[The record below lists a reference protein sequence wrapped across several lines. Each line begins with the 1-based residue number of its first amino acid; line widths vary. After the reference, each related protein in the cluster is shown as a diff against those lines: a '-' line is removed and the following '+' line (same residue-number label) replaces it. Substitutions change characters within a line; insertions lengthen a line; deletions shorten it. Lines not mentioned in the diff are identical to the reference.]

1 MALSVTNSLT
11 DEREE
16 FEPTGEEVLVYVCG
30 LTVSDD
36 PHLGHARLWTHAD
49 VITRWLDY
57 AGYDVR
63 HVENFTD
70 VNEKIAAR
78 VGERPE
84 WETEADV
91 ARHYISQVI
100 EYMRGLN
107 LARATVYPRV
117 SEHIP
122 EIIDLVETLI
132 DAGHAYEANG
142 SVYFDVTSFEHY
154 GVLSNQQLDDLE
166 AQGEPDE
173 RSEKRN
179 PADFALWKAGGVA
192 PDAIAE
198 HAKHDHGDNPPTGQT
213 WESPWGEGRPGW
225 HIECSAMSMTHL
237 ADIID
242 IHIGGHDLVFPHHEN
257 EIAQSEA
264 ATGQRF
270 ANYWLH
276 TGLLETDDEKMSS
289 SLGNFFTVEAALD
302 EYGPNV
308 IRTFYLATEYGSKQT
323 FSEEAMAEAEER
335 WERLQRSYDAAVEAC
350 DSVDA
355 TAKTE
360 DSGLRAAV
368 DDTHEAFTAAMND
381 DFNVREAMAALR
393 SLTKAVNRHLD
404 SHTSYDYHGLKRA
417 IETFESLGGEVFGL
431 QFGTETD
438 GDVGLAGDLVELLLD
453 VREADRE
460 AGNYERADEL
470 RDSLADLGVE
480 VQDSDDGPTF
490 RFE

>member
-11 DEREE
+11 DEREA
-16 FEPTGEEVLVYVCG
+16 FEPTGDEVLVYVCG

-49 VITRWLDY
+49 VIARWL
-57 AGYDVR
+57 AASGYDVR

-84 WETEADV
+84 WDTEADV
-91 ARHYISQVI
+91 ARHYIARVI

-107 LARATVYPRV
+107 FRRATVYPRV

-122 EIIDLVETLI
+122 EIIELVETLI
-132 DAGHAYEANG
+132 EAGHAYEANG
-142 SVYFDVTSFEHY
+142 SVYFDVTTFDDY
-154 GVLSNQQLDDLE
+154 GKLSNQQPDDLE
-166 AQGEPDE
+166 AQGDPDE

-192 PDAIAE
+192 PDAIEE
-198 HAKHDHGDNPPTGQT
+198 HAKHDHGDDHPTGQT
-213 WESPWGEGRPGW
+213 WESPWSEGRPGW

-237 ADIID
+237 DDTID

-264 ATGQRF
+264 ATGQQF

-289 SLGNFFTVEAALD
+289 SLGNFFTVEDAL
-302 EYGPNV
+302 EKYGPNV
-308 IRTFYLATEYGSKQT
+308 IRTFYLSTEYGSKQT
-323 FSEEAMAEAEER
+323 FSEAAMAEAEER
-335 WERLQRSYDAAVEAC
+335 WERLERTYHAAVAAC

-355 TAKTE
+355 TAKAE
-360 DSGLRAAV
+360 DSDLRAAV
-368 DDTHEAFTAAMND
+368 SDTTEEFTAAMNA

-393 SLTKAVNRHLD
+393 SLTTAVNRHIEEAEP
-404 SHTSYDYHGLKRA
+404 YDYQGLKAA
-417 IETFESLGGEVFGL
+417 IETFESLGGDVFGL
-431 QFGTETD
+431 QFDTETD
-438 GDVGLAGDLVELLLD
+438 GDVALASEVVELVLD
-453 VREADRE
+453 VREAERE
-460 AGNYERADEL
+460 AGNYDRADDL
-470 RDSLADLGVE
+470 RDSLADLGIE